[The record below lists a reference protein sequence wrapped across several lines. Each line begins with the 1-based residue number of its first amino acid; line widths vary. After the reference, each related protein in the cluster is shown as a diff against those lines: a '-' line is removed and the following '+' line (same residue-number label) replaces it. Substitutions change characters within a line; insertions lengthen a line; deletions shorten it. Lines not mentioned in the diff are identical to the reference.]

1 MEKPTKVILFDGV
14 CNLCNRFVQF
24 VIERDHKK
32 QFKFASLQSDYGQD
46 FLQKNNLNTTQFDSF
61 ILQCGNEYYTES
73 TAGLKVL
80 SQLKNFKFT
89 RFFLY
94 LPPLLRNLLYRLI
107 AKNRYL
113 LFGKKNAC
121 WLPTPELQERFL

>member
-14 CNLCNRFVQF
+14 CNLCNSFVQF
-24 VIERDHKK
+24 VIEHDHKK

-46 FLQKNNLNTTQFDSF
+46 FLQKNNLSTTQFNSF
-61 ILQCGNEYYTES
+61 ILQHGNEYYTES

-80 SQLKNFKFT
+80 NQLKNFKFT
-89 RFFLY
+89 RFLLY
-94 LPPLLRNLLYRLI
+94 FPPLLRNLFYRLI

-113 LFGKKNAC
+113 LFGRKNTC